1 MGDGRVYDATVVRRV
16 PGGIASR
23 ELAPADPPAGIIPR
37 MTAAEAPAPPAIHEQ
52 PRTVV
57 AADLDA
63 LGHVNNL
70 RYLEWMLAAAVD
82 HSDAVGWPWARYEAL
97 GNAWV
102 VRSHQIE
109 YLRPAF
115 VGDEVVVRTWVSEM
129 GKVSSRRK
137 YAIARGDGS
146 LLARAETLWVF
157 ISRRTHALDRVPA
170 ELQAAFTL
178 HVEPPAGGPAGGAG
192 GPPR

>member
-1 MGDGRVYDATVVRRV
+1 MGDERVYDAEVVRRV

-23 ELAPADPPAGIIPR
+23 ELALEPAAGIIAR
-37 MTAAEAPAPPAIHEQ
+37 MPAAEAPTPPAIHEHR
-52 PRTVV
+52 RTVV
-57 AADLDA
+57 AADIDA

-70 RYLEWMLAAAVD
+70 RYLEWMLAAAID

-102 VRSHQIE
+102 VRSHAIE

-115 VGDEVVVRTWVSEM
+115 VGDEVVIRTWVSEM
-129 GKVSSRRK
+129 AKVSSRRK

-157 ISRRTHALDRVPA
+157 ISRRTHALDRVPE
-170 ELQAAFTL
+170 ELRAAFPV
-178 HVEPPAGGPAGGAG
+178 HAEADGAG